1 MAEDI
6 KDWYE
11 PKLQVV
17 ELFRS
22 IDGEVNGFAGPGQP
36 SFFIRLAGCNLK
48 REFGSFCGYCDTAGA
63 QDENTGRT
71 MGLSEI
77 VTHAERGGLQKIT
90 VTGGEPLY
98 QFEEVRT
105 LVNTLA
111 QLGYLV
117 TVETNGTV
125 GIPRE
130 WLENDRVRIVAD
142 YKLRSS
148 GVDCRSLTERVL
160 ESLRP
165 CDVTKFILMHPNDLF
180 EVAFYIYDHNP
191 KAQLYVSPV
200 SGKLLPEE
208 LELLIE
214 SIASIPALK
223 NRVSLNFQLHKL
235 LGIK

>member
-48 REFGSFCGYCDTAGA
+48 REFGSFCGYCDTVQA
-63 QDENTGRT
+63 QDEEAGQT
-71 MGLSEI
+71 MGLEDIIAQAVLS
-77 VTHAERGGLQKIT
+77 GLQKIT

-98 QFEEVRT
+98 QFEEVRI
-105 LVNTLA
+105 LVNTFA

-125 GIPRE
+125 GIPQE

-142 YKLRSS
+142 FKLRSS
-148 GVDCRSLTERVL
+148 GVDCRFQTEKVL
-160 ESLRP
+160 ECLRP

-180 EVAFYIYDHNP
+180 EVAWYIYDHNP

-208 LELLIE
+208 IESLIE
-214 SIASIPALK
+214 SITSIPALK